1 MEIKP
6 LATKRGPKSAMKS
19 QRLAGDETGRV
30 RHVSHPSRI
39 NGGPSPSSPSSSSSS
54 DVNTLYFHK
63 SHQGENLIIAVESR
77 TQSLT
82 QFTPSILKGGILVC
96 EVAIQEPFFY
106 TKVYALE
113 MSRLLQVG
121 TGGSFP
127 NVAHIASAQAHYTD
141 RFLNECDHIK
151 VMNPLAWRTFF
162 TFPYVSLFFLRF
174 YFTCTRSRTTS
185 TFAVSTRSSLA
196 VITY

>member
-6 LATKRGPKSAMKS
+6 LATKRGPKSALKS

-162 TFPYVSLFFLRF
+162 TFPNVSLFVLRF

>member
-1 MEIKP
+1 ME
-6 LATKRGPKSAMKS
+6 
-19 QRLAGDETGRV
+19 
-30 RHVSHPSRI
+30 
-39 NGGPSPSSPSSSSSS
+39 NPSSTKFIS
-54 DVNTLYFHK
+54 Y
-63 SHQGENLIIAVESR
+63 IW
-77 TQSLT
+77 
-82 QFTPSILKGGILVC
+82 KGGILVC

-151 VMNPLAWRTFF
+151 VMDHWHGAPS
-162 TFPYVSLFFLRF
+162 PYSLKRSFVFIFGRF

-196 VITY
+196 AITY